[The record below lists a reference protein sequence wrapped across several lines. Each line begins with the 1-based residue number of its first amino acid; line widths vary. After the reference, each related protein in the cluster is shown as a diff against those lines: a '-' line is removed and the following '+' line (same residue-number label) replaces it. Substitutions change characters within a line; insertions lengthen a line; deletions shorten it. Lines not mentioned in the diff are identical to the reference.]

1 MRRFRIIGLV
11 LLAATAIGTSAPG
24 SAVAK
29 QPRTLTFGSGALGG
43 NLLGLSGTTF
53 QMYSSDGVAFDTAI
67 GDFECVGSEPPGGD
81 NTRGSNGLIG
91 SLETNGQ
98 EIDEATLTEAQ
109 GNFGGSGNTPTDCA
123 DNSGL
128 GPVQVAPQ
136 FIEAGESNP
145 WTLSLGANGK
155 VAITGGLRFDIRFTD
170 VAIECVYGTPAIKG
184 RMGVSSVP
192 LRTALSFSRQKL
204 ELEGGSHVC
213 AQTASL
219 NADFYAYDASDQPLY
234 DTN

>member
-1 MRRFRIIGLV
+1 MRRFGIIGLL
-11 LLAATAIGTSAPG
+11 LLAVTAIGTLTSA

-29 QPRTLTFGSGALGG
+29 KPASLTFGAGALGG
-43 NLLGLSGTTF
+43 NLIGLSGTTF

-109 GNFGGSGNTPTDCA
+109 GDFGGSGNIPTDCA

-128 GPVQVAPQ
+128 GPVQIAPQ

-145 WTLSLGANGK
+145 WTLSLAANGR

-184 RMGVSSVP
+184 RVGVSPVP
-192 LRTALSFSRQKL
+192 MRTALSFSRQKF
-204 ELEGGSHVC
+204 ELEGGSHIC
-213 AQTASL
+213 ARTATL